1 MNTHSANF
9 RKLGITT
16 FALFAFLLG
25 SRASAQVWRSA
36 GLTGGD
42 VRSLASDP
50 HDARIVY
57 LGTTDGHI
65 FGSRDAGQ
73 SWKLLGL
80 AGANL
85 NAVVTGLVVDPRNS
99 SLLFASTWTREA
111 SSEGGGIF
119 VSHNGGVTWHESSLG
134 VHAVR
139 ALVQAPSNPEM
150 LAAGALDGV
159 FVSQDGARNWQRVTP
174 ADDPELRNFDS
185 LVIDPVNPEIMYA
198 GTFHLPWKT
207 IDGGAHWFPI
217 HGGMIDD
224 SDVLSLAI
232 DVTNPQRIFSS
243 ACSGIYRSDASGA
256 LWEKIEGIPYSSRR
270 TLVIRQDP
278 AQPNILYAGTT
289 EGLWKSSDAGA
300 TWARIS
306 PASWVIN
313 AMLLQ
318 PPDDLSGVGSGLSR
332 PSHLLIGTE
341 EQGVIAS
348 DDGGLHF
355 RAANDGFHHRR
366 ILSVAV
372 DARDIS
378 HVATV
383 LANAPESVL
392 VSQDGGMSWNAMD
405 QGLGRTR
412 AQAIFSS
419 PTGWWAALA
428 SGGLAHY
435 DGSKKIW
442 SENGIVWRSLQLS
455 SPAQN
460 AGRTETISPP
470 AVNDLY
476 VTTDAA
482 WFAATEHGLFKTQDQ
497 GKTWTRL
504 RFTSAD
510 LPVQSVRASS
520 DGQVIRIVA
529 SHGMVFSNDA
539 GVSWTWH
546 DLPLE
551 SGGVL
556 KLDSADES
564 TLLAVAPHGVYVSRD
579 AGLTWAR
586 EQSGLP
592 SARAEQLLLR
602 PGFWLASMAPEP
614 GFPVESAGLY
624 ASKDAG
630 ASWSRIPIGSLP
642 GLIAGAAEFPVLAAA
657 LDEQSI
663 FVGSA
668 NDGLFIIDS
677 INVDLVSRLTA
688 GASDPHATHLPG
700 GH

>member
-1 MNTHSANF
+1 MITHSANF
-9 RKLGITT
+9 RKLGLAA
-16 FALFAFLLG
+16 FVLLAFLLG
-25 SRASAQVWRSA
+25 SRVSAQVWRSA

-42 VRSLASDP
+42 VRALASDP
-50 HDARIVY
+50 HDPRIVY

-80 AGANL
+80 AGANS
-85 NAVVTGLVVDPRNS
+85 NAVVTGLVVDPRDS
-99 SLLFASTWTREA
+99 LLLFASTWTREA
-111 SSEGGGIF
+111 ASEGGGIF
-119 VSHNGGVTWHESSLG
+119 VSHDGGVTWHESSLG

-150 LAAGALDGV
+150 LVAGALDGV
-159 FVSQDGARNWQRVTP
+159 FVSRDGAGSWQRVTP
-174 ADDPELRNFDS
+174 AHDPELRNFDS
-185 LVIDPVNPEIMYA
+185 LAIDPLNPETIYA

-207 IDGGAHWFPI
+207 TDGGAHWFPI
-217 HGGMIDD
+217 HDGMIDD

-232 DVTNPQRIFSS
+232 DVADPRRIFSS
-243 ACSGIYRSDASGA
+243 ACSGIYRSDAGGA
-256 LWEKIEGIPYSSRR
+256 LWEKIAGIPYSSRR

-289 EGLWKSSDAGA
+289 EGLWKSSDAGS

-306 PASWVIN
+306 PASWVID

-318 PPDDLSGVGSGLSR
+318 PPGDLPATDSGLSH

-341 EQGVIAS
+341 RQGVIAS

-355 RAANDGFHHRR
+355 RAANDGFYHRR

-372 DARDIS
+372 DTRDIS
-378 HVATV
+378 HVAAV
-383 LANAPESVL
+383 LANALNSVF
-392 VSQDGGMSWNAMD
+392 VSQDGGQSWNAMD
-405 QGLGRTR
+405 HGLGRTR

-435 DGSKKIW
+435 EGSKKIW
-442 SENGIVWRSLQLS
+442 SQSGIVWRSSATSVPGQ
-455 SPAQN
+455 AAVRAEN
-460 AGRTETISPP
+460 VSPP
-470 AVNDLY
+470 AVNDFY
-476 VTTDAA
+476 VADAT
-482 WFAATEHGLFKTQDQ
+482 WFAATERGLFATQDH
-497 GKTWTRL
+497 GATWTLL

-529 SHGMVFSNDA
+529 SHGMVFSSDA

-546 DLPLE
+546 DLPMD

-556 KLDSADES
+556 KLDSADAS
-564 TLLAVAPHGVYVSRD
+564 TLLAVSPHGVYVSRD
-579 AGLTWAR
+579 SGLTWAKQ
-586 EQSGLP
+586 QSGLP

-602 PGFWLASMAPEP
+602 PGLWLATMAAQP
-614 GFPVESAGLY
+614 GFPVDLAGLY

-630 ASWSRIPIGSLP
+630 ASWSRIPSGPLL
-642 GLIAGAAEFPVLAAA
+642 GLGAVEAEFPVLAATM
-657 LDEQSI
+657 DEHSI

-668 NDGLFIIDS
+668 NDGLFI
-677 INVDLVSRLTA
+677 VDWTSRLTA
-688 GASDPHATHLPG
+688 AASDLHETRSSG